1 MIQILAPAKI
11 NLGLEILGKRSDAYH
26 EIRTIFC
33 TVSLFDRVQVTATA
47 KANFQVNGP
56 EIVGENLAEMAI
68 RMAHASHASLPPA
81 GFIIDKR
88 IPLAAGL
95 GGASSDAAAA
105 LLGLNRISP
114 QLFTPGDLMLIALQC
129 GSDVPFLLDGG
140 LMLGRGR
147 GDQLEPLPYRSMFAV
162 VIVPHITIAD
172 KTRSMFGHIRPADW
186 TDGSRVEASA
196 SRLRN
201 GRDVQ
206 EADLA
211 NAFQRPLFDLFPGV
225 RSIAADAESA
235 LARSVQI
242 SGAGPAMYVL
252 APDLVTALRDAH
264 KVRQFIQVE
273 RARVYCVRSTSRILI
288 QESPHD

>member
-114 QLFTPGDLMLIALQC
+114 QMFTPGE
-129 GSDVPFLLDGG
+129 SD
-140 LMLGRGR
+140 
-147 GDQLEPLPYRSMFAV
+147 
-162 VIVPHITIAD
+162 AD
-172 KTRSMFGHIRPADW
+172 
-186 TDGSRVEASA
+186 SA
-196 SRLRN
+196 SMRQRRALPARRRACARPRTWGPPRTAPVPARCLR
-201 GRDVQ
+201 
-206 EADLA
+206 
-211 NAFQRPLFDLFPGV
+211 
-225 RSIAADAESA
+225 S
-235 LARSVQI
+235 
-242 SGAGPAMYVL
+242 
-252 APDLVTALRDAH
+252 
-264 KVRQFIQVE
+264 
-273 RARVYCVRSTSRILI
+273 
-288 QESPHD
+288 